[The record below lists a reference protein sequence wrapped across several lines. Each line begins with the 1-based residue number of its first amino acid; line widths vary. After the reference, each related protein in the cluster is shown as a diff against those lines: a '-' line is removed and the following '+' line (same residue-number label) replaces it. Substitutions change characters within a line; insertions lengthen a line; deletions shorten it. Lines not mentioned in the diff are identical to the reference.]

1 MQRLLLIGAS
11 MAVLLLANVAGL
23 TPGAVLATLGIG
35 LLTAVCLVPVVL
47 LCEIISRGS
56 GRSRSHRNG
65 PAL

>member
-1 MQRLLLIGAS
+1 MQRLLLIGILI
-11 MAVLLLANVAGL
+11 AVMLLANAMGL

-47 LCEIISRGS
+47 LSEIISRGS
-56 GRSRSHRNG
+56 GRSRSPRKG